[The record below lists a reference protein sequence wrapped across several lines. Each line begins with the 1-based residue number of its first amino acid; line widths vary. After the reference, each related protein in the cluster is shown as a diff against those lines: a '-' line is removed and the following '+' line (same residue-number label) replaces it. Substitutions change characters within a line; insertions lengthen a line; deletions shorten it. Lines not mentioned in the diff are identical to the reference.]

1 MTMLTIILLVWCA
14 FICLV
19 YLLLLGDTLYY
30 IYNLPKVCKRIF
42 DAFTEEE

>member
-1 MTMLTIILLVWCA
+1 MLTTILLVWCA

-19 YLLLLGDTLYY
+19 YLLLGCDTLYY
-30 IYNLPKVCKRIF
+30 MCNLPKVCKRIF